1 MVLPKHMR
9 LKGHRCF
16 DFIYKEASR
25 FYGPSMVLRVTNANT
40 KPQVKGKN
48 SKTRSSIKCAISIS
62 NKVSKKS
69 VTRNKLRR
77 LFHQHLSLRLSKM
90 NFDEDVWAFISL
102 KPSCMKSS
110 NINLLKECD
119 KLFVKAGLTKWL
131 SVPMK
136 TFFTMED
143 LQEVI

>member
-25 FYGPSMVLRVTNANT
+25 FYGPSMVLRVTNANP
-40 KPQVKGKN
+40 KLQFRGRN
-48 SKTRSSIKCAISIS
+48 SKFRPSIKFAISIS

-77 LFHQHLSLRLSKM
+77 LFHQHLSYRLS
-90 NFDEDVWAFISL
+90 NIVVDSEIWAFISL
-102 KPSCMKSS
+102 KPSCMKNSES
-110 NINLLKECD
+110 NLLKECD
-119 KLFVKAGLTKWL
+119 KLLIKAGITK
-131 SVPMK
+131 
-136 TFFTMED
+136 
-143 LQEVI
+143 

>member
-16 DFIYKEASR
+16 DFIYKEGSR
-25 FYGPSMVLRVTNANT
+25 FYSSSMVLRVTDANK
-40 KPQVKGKN
+40 KPQVKGKQ

-77 LFHQHLSLRLSKM
+77 LFHHHLSLRLSNM
-90 NFDEDVWAFISL
+90 TFENEIWAFISL
-102 KPSCMKSS
+102 KPSSMKNSDS
-110 NINLLKECD
+110 TLLKECD
-119 KLFVKAGLTKWL
+119 KLLTKAGITK
-131 SVPMK
+131 
-136 TFFTMED
+136 
-143 LQEVI
+143 

>member
-16 DFIYKEASR
+16 DFIYKEGSR
-25 FYGPSMVLRVTNANT
+25 FYSSSMVLRVTDANK
-40 KPQVKGKN
+40 KPQVKGKQ

-77 LFHQHLSLRLSKM
+77 LFHQHFSNRLS
-90 NFDEDVWAFISL
+90 NIVFDKEVWAFISL
-102 KPSCMKSS
+102 KPSCMKNSES
-110 NINLLKECD
+110 NLLKECD
-119 KLFVKAGLTKWL
+119 KLLIKAGITK
-131 SVPMK
+131 
-136 TFFTMED
+136 
-143 LQEVI
+143 